1 MLRSLYSGAAGLMT
15 HRTQMDVI
23 GNNIANVNTTA
34 YKTARADFQD
44 VLYQTIKSGGAG
56 RNYAQVGTGV
66 DVAGISANFTQGM
79 LQATARTLDLAIQ
92 GEGFFVLSA
101 DARLYTADDGA
112 GNVNNI
118 DCNLVTTDPAD
129 KAYTTR
135 KFTRD
140 GTFFIDK
147 DGYIVNSNGYRLLGE
162 VYDVD
167 DRTDNNENRE
177 ALRIITRYNDG
188 VRDIEL
194 RIATLNIGPDG
205 KITGKYTNGVDIKF
219 YHDDATTTG
228 TPPIPNNAFWNA
240 APTEARILI
249 ATFPNKEGLKKV
261 GQNLYEEDKN
271 VSGEAKYEFADGNV
285 ISITSGYLEMS
296 NVDLANEFVKMVKT
310 QRGFQANARTI
321 TVSDTLLEELV
332 NLKR

>member
-1 MLRSLYSGAAGLMT
+1 MLRSLYSGVAGLMV

-34 YKTARADFQD
+34 YKTARANFQD
-44 VLYQTIKSGGAG
+44 VLYQTIRPGGAG

-66 DVAGISANFTQGM
+66 SVAGISTDFTQGM
-79 LQATARTLDLAIQ
+79 LQATGRTLDLAIQ
-92 GEGFFVLSA
+92 GEGLFVLSA

-118 DCNLVTTDPAD
+118 DCNLVTTDPANE
-129 KAYTTR
+129 AYTTR
-135 KFTRD
+135 KFTR
-140 GTFFIDK
+140 GGVFFIDK

-162 VYDVD
+162 VYDGN
-167 DRTDNNENRE
+167 DNNKNRE

-188 VRDIEL
+188 ARDIEL
-194 RIATLNIGPDG
+194 RIATLSIGPDG

-219 YHDDATTTG
+219 YHNDATTTG
-228 TPPIPNNAFWNA
+228 TPPIPNNAFWKA

-261 GQNLYEEDKN
+261 GQNLYKEDEN
-271 VSGEAKYEFADGNV
+271 VSGKAKYEFADGSI
-285 ISITSGYLEMS
+285 ISIASGYLEMS
-296 NVDLANEFVKMVKT
+296 NVDLANEFVEMIKT